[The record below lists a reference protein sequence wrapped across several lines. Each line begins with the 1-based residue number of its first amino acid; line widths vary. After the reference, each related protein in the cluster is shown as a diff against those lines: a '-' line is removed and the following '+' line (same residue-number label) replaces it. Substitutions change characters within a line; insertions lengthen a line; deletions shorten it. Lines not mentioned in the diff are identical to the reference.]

1 MIKLNG
7 SDGFIIYQKPNTSKR
22 FIGVGN
28 WCETDSVYF
37 NSPKFIFSTFDG
49 KIFHLDANLNAL
61 KEEVNIYQIPKK
73 KINPTK
79 DEDYLKQAENIIGKC
94 INGELQKCI
103 LSRVKNTSFNIR
115 NPYQLFNEICNTYQH
130 GFKYMLNHPKYGL
143 LVGVSPET
151 LICGDLKSG
160 FHTHALAGSTP
171 VNSKQKWTK
180 KEKEEHQYVVDHIK
194 NLIDK
199 YGSLI
204 SESSTEEVNAGNVK
218 HLNKDFRFKINEGIL
233 PFIRALH
240 PTPAIAGTPTKK
252 AIDFINKH
260 EIHDRNLYCGYLGL
274 ISTVKAEIYVN
285 LRCAEVSHRDVN
297 LYVGG
302 GITAKSNAQDEFKE
316 TEIKAETLLSVMKKY
331 RNSLL

>member
-7 SDGFIIYQKPNTSKR
+7 SDGFIIYQKPNSSKR
-22 FIGVGN
+22 FVGVGN
-28 WCETDSVYF
+28 WGVTDKLDYK
-37 NSPKFIFSTFDG
+37 SPKFIFSTFDG
-49 KIFHLDANLNAL
+49 KTYHLDANLNEL
-61 KEEVNIYQIPKK
+61 KEEVNICQIPEK

-79 DEDYLKQAENIIGKC
+79 DEEYLKQAQNIIQKC
-94 INGELQKCI
+94 INGELHKCI
-103 LSRVKNTSFNIR
+103 LSRVKNTSSEIK
-115 NPYQLFNEICNTYQH
+115 NPYQLFNKICDTYQH
-130 GFKYMLNHPKYGL
+130 GFKYLLNHPQYGL
-143 LVGVSPET
+143 WVGISPET

-160 FHTHALAGSTP
+160 FHTHALAGSIP

-204 SESSTEEVNAGNVK
+204 SESITEEVTAGNVK

-252 AIDFINKH
+252 AIDFINKY
-260 EIHDRNLYCGYLGL
+260 EIHNRNLYCGYLGL
-274 ISTVKAEIYVN
+274 ISTEKAEIYVN
-285 LRCAEVSHRDVN
+285 LRCAEVSHRNVN

-302 GITAKSNAQDEFKE
+302 GITAKSNVQDEFKE
-316 TEIKAETLLSVMKKY
+316 TEIKAETLLSVIKK
-331 RNSLL
+331 L

>member
-22 FIGVGN
+22 FVGVGN
-28 WCETDSVYF
+28 WYVTDKLDYK
-37 NSPKFIFSTFDG
+37 SPKFIFSTFDG
-49 KIFHLDANLNAL
+49 KTYHLDANLNEL
-61 KEEVNIYQIPKK
+61 KEEVNICQIPEK

-79 DEDYLKQAENIIGKC
+79 DEEYLKQAQNIIQKC
-94 INGELQKCI
+94 INGELHKCI
-103 LSRVKNTSFNIR
+103 LSRVKNTSSDIK
-115 NPYQLFNEICNTYQH
+115 NPYQLFNKICDTYQH
-130 GFKYMLNHPKYGL
+130 GFKYLLNHPQYGL
-143 LVGVSPET
+143 WVGVSPET
-151 LICGDLKSG
+151 LICGDIKSG
-160 FHTHALAGSTP
+160 FHTHALAGSIP

-285 LRCAEVSHRDVN
+285 LRCAEVSHREVN

-316 TEIKAETLLSVMKKY
+316 TEIKAETLLSVMKKI
-331 RNSLL
+331 

>member
-7 SDGFIIYQKPNTSKR
+7 SDGFIIYQKPNSSKR

-28 WCETDSVYF
+28 WCVTDKLDYK
-37 NSPKFIFSTFDG
+37 SPKFIFSTFDG
-49 KIFHLDANLNAL
+49 KTYHLDANLNEL
-61 KEEVNIYQIPKK
+61 KEEVNICQIPEK

-79 DEDYLKQAENIIGKC
+79 DEEYLKQAQNIIQKC
-94 INGELQKCI
+94 INGELHKCI
-103 LSRVKNTSFNIR
+103 LSRVKNTSSEIK
-115 NPYQLFNEICNTYQH
+115 NPYQLFNKICDTYQH
-130 GFKYMLNHPKYGL
+130 GFKYLLNHPKYGL
-143 LVGVSPET
+143 WVGISPET
-151 LICGDLKSG
+151 LICGDLNSG
-160 FHTHALAGSTP
+160 FHTHALAGSIP

-204 SESSTEEVNAGNVK
+204 SESSTEEVTAGNVK

-252 AIDFINKH
+252 AIDIIYKH

-274 ISTVKAEIYVN
+274 ISTVKAEVYVN
-285 LRCAEVSHRDVN
+285 LRCAEVSHRYVN

-316 TEIKAETLLSVMKKY
+316 TEIKAETLLSVMKK
-331 RNSLL
+331 L

>member
-7 SDGFIIYQKPNTSKR
+7 SDGFIIYQKPNSSKR

-28 WCETDSVYF
+28 WCVTDKLDYK
-37 NSPKFIFSTFDG
+37 SPKFIFSTFDG
-49 KIFHLDANLNAL
+49 KTYHLDANLNEL
-61 KEEVNIYQIPKK
+61 KEEVNICQIPEK

-79 DEDYLKQAENIIGKC
+79 DEEYLKQAQNIIQKC
-94 INGELQKCI
+94 INGELHKCI
-103 LSRVKNTSFNIR
+103 LSRVKNTSSEIR
-115 NPYQLFNEICNTYQH
+115 NPYQLFNKICDTYQH
-130 GFKYMLNHPKYGL
+130 GFKYLLNHPQYGL
-143 LVGVSPET
+143 WVGISPET
-151 LICGDLKSG
+151 LICGDLNSG
-160 FHTHALAGSTP
+160 FHTHALAGSIP

-204 SESSTEEVNAGNVK
+204 SESRTEEVTAGNVK

-252 AIDFINKH
+252 AIDIIYKH

-274 ISTVKAEIYVN
+274 ISNEKAEIYVN
-285 LRCAEVSHRDVN
+285 LRCAEVNHSVVN

-302 GITAKSNAQDEFKE
+302 GITAKSNVQDEFKE
-316 TEIKAETLLSVMKKY
+316 TEIKAETLLSVIKK
-331 RNSLL
+331 L

>member
-1 MIKLNG
+1 MDLLSI
-7 SDGFIIYQKPNTSKR
+7 KPNTSKR

-103 LSRVKNTSFNIR
+103 LSRVKNTSSEIK

-130 GFKYMLNHPKYGL
+130 GFKYLLNHPVYGL
-143 LVGVSPET
+143 WIGVSPET
-151 LICGDLKSG
+151 LICGELKSG
-160 FHTHALAGSTP
+160 FHTHALAGSIP

-285 LRCAEVSHRDVN
+285 LRCAEVSHRNVN

-316 TEIKAETLLSVMKKY
+316 TEIKAETLLSVMKKI
-331 RNSLL
+331 